1 MNHQMPKVT
10 VSQTG
15 SGKTNVFFRCYKAFS
30 HISAVTGISLLT
42 AVLIA
47 APSDARNAPESFAD
61 LAEKLLPAVVNIS
74 TTQVVEGRGG
84 VEIPQL
90 PPGSPFEDF
99 FKEFFERNIPQER
112 RSRKSTSL
120 GSGFVIDPTG
130 YIVTNNHVIQDADE
144 ITVSFNDNTRLKAEV
159 VGRDAKT
166 DLAVLKVKPEGKLTH
181 VKFGNSETARVGD
194 WIVAIG
200 NPFGL
205 GSTVT
210 AGILS
215 ARGRNINAGP
225 YDDFLQTDASI
236 NRGNSGGPMFNL
248 DGGVIGINTA
258 IFSPSGGSVGIG
270 FAIPSAVA
278 EPVIKQLIKHG
289 KVDRGWLGVHIQGVT
304 PEIAETLGLK
314 ESKGALVA
322 SVIKDGP
329 AEKAK
334 IKAGDVILK
343 FGKREVDKMRN
354 LPRIVAET
362 PVGTTVNAEI
372 WRDKKRIVLP
382 VTVAKLEDQEEKMT
396 SADEPKTSKGAKQ
409 VKALGLTLSAITPAL
424 RKKFNLTDK
433 AKGVVILD
441 VEKDSAGSEKGIRVG
456 DLIDEV
462 NQEEVSSPA
471 DVEAQIAKV
480 LKAGKKVVLV
490 RVEGQ
495 NGGRFLGLRIDNKK
509 G

>member
-1 MNHQMPKVT
+1 V
-10 VSQTG
+10 
-15 SGKTNVFFRCYKAFS
+15 A
-30 HISAVTGISLLT
+30 GISLLT

-61 LAEKLLPAVVNIS
+61 LADKLLPAVVNIS

-120 GSGFVIDPTG
+120 GSGFVIDPAG

-289 KVDRGWLGVHIQGVT
+289 KVDRGWLGVHIQAVT

-314 ESKGALVA
+314 ESKGALIA

-362 PVGTTVNAEI
+362 PVGTTVNAEV

-396 SADEPKTSKGAKQ
+396 TADEPMKSKGAKQ

-441 VEKDSAGSEKGIRVG
+441 VGKDSAASEKGIRVG

-462 NQEEVSSPA
+462 NQEEVSAPA
-471 DVEAQIAKV
+471 DVEAQIEKA

-495 NGGRFLGLRIDNKK
+495 NGGRFLGLRIDKK